1 MIIESIEIKNFMCYA
16 GENQFEFK
24 EGMNVIIGDNGY
36 GKSKL
41 YDAFYWAMYD
51 QCFDTNEKEWKR
63 TSLIGRAIIS
73 DKALFESQD
82 GIIEASVQLT
92 FRDVE
97 RAEQFTVTRRLSA
110 QKTEGEVI
118 TDTQSEEEITHRRV
132 IGKTGKVVTN
142 PDEIDRIKKRILP
155 ENIRPYMWF
164 QGEQVESI
172 IDFGES
178 DSLTRAINVLSNI
191 SRFDD
196 IQEVAEA
203 WYKSAQDQYHRKMKA
218 LSSDK
223 SQTDQLEL
231 ERARVMKRVEEL
243 EKDVLEV
250 RNNLGTAEE
259 STEKLMNQQEDASRI
274 RELDVHRKSVRSEL
288 ERLNVD
294 ERHEKVSLFKKL
306 FTRRWVLKGNESLV
320 ELYNNKYSNY
330 QDAKLEKK
338 AELRARLKA
347 DNLIMKELQTRL
359 PVNVP
364 EPVYVEKML
373 VEEKCLVCNREAV
386 KGSEA
391 WNSIKQLLERTKPK
405 ELAKKEAELGLHDFE
420 SDFKKLSQTGYI
432 LEQDISGVDIDIEE
446 TFKSLKRIENR
457 RRSKSEEWETI
468 DREFNTAVSESRITS
483 DSANNVLNKLTSQID
498 LAKRF
503 SIDLARKEADF
514 KHKEEELNQIEER
527 LGKLVKEELPKWLE
541 EKKQLLEDFN
551 YIAHSTRNRVFK
563 GLVSQLE
570 SEANQHY
577 RDMMQDNLSATGLI
591 KLVESSKGN
600 YMPRLVDDHGNPLMQ
615 LNTGNI
621 ILIKLATI
629 MAIIS
634 ARQGSRD
641 TDLYTLITDAPMSVF
656 GEDYTLG
663 FCKTVS
669 KVYKQSIIMS
679 KEFYKN
685 ENLRRQLLTDKD
697 INLGKV
703 YMITPSIPENQ
714 RLNRNSLTT
723 NISPLN

>member
-1 MIIESIEIKNFMCYA
+1 MIIESIDIKNFMCYS
-16 GENQFEFK
+16 GENRFEFS

-63 TSLIGRAIIS
+63 TNLIGRAIIS
-73 DKALFESQD
+73 DKAVFESQD

-110 QKTEGEVI
+110 QKSGGELV
-118 TDTQSEEEITHRRV
+118 TDPQSEEEITHRRV
-132 IGKTGKVVTN
+132 VGKTGKVVTN
-142 PDEIDRIKKRILP
+142 PDEVDRIKKRILP
-155 ENIRPYMWF
+155 ENIRHYMWF

-196 IQEVAEA
+196 IQDVAEA
-203 WYKSAQDQYHRKMKA
+203 WNKSAQDQYHRKMKA

-223 SQTDQLEL
+223 NQTDELEL
-231 ERARVMKRVEEL
+231 ERAQVTKRVQDL
-243 EKDVLEV
+243 EKDLLDV

-259 STEKLMNQQEDASRI
+259 NTEKLMNKQEDASKI
-274 RELDVHRKSVRSEL
+274 RELDVRRKSIQTEL
-288 ERLNVD
+288 ERLTED
-294 ERHEKVSLFKKL
+294 ERHERISLFKKL

-320 ELYNNKYSNY
+320 ELYNKKYSAY
-330 QDAKLEKK
+330 QDAKLNKK

-347 DNLIMKELQTRL
+347 ESLVMQELQTRL

-373 VEEKCLVCNREAV
+373 QEEKCLVCNREALE
-386 KGSEA
+386 GSEA
-391 WNSIKQLLERTKPK
+391 WNNMKQLLERTRPK
-405 ELAKKEAELGLHDFE
+405 ELAKREAELGLHDFE
-420 SDFKKLSQTGYI
+420 SDFKKLSQTGYS
-432 LEQDISGVDIDIEE
+432 LEQDISRVDLDIEE
-446 TFKSLKRIENR
+446 TFTSLNRLEAR

-483 DSANNVLNKLTSQID
+483 DSAKNVLNKLTSQIEM
-498 LAKRF
+498 AKRF
-503 SIDLARKEADF
+503 NSDLVRKEAALD
-514 KHKEEELNQIEER
+514 HQRKELER
-527 LGKLVKEELPKWLE
+527 IDQSLSKLVKEELPKWME

-551 YIAHSTRNRVFK
+551 KIAHSTRNRVFK

-570 SEANQHY
+570 TEANQHY
-577 RDMMQDNLSATGLI
+577 RDMMQDNLSATGVI

-600 YMPRLVDDHGNPLMQ
+600 YMPRLVDDQGNFLMQ

-685 ENLRRQLLTDKD
+685 ENLRRQLLTDKN

-703 YMITPSIPENQ
+703 YMITPSILEKE